1 MPRRLQAERA
11 SAEISSNS
19 QDSQLPLPYPV
30 SASTVER
37 GQECFTTTH
46 PSQGKR
52 LFVALASDPFRW
64 FASGEKLWELRRF
77 GRQFNDA
84 RIQVGREVELRKG
97 YSTKES
103 IWGEVNSVVVAE
115 NIAEFFKKVPFS
127 EVIPVAESLSNA
139 VEIAQQIIGHH
150 DQKVIGF
157 RVDIDETRDR
167 LSGAVHSSD

>member
-1 MPRRLQAERA
+1 M
-11 SAEISSNS
+11 
-19 QDSQLPLPYPV
+19 
-30 SASTVER
+30 
-37 GQECFTTTH
+37 
-46 PSQGKR
+46 
-52 LFVALASDPFRW
+52 ALASDPFRW

-127 EVIPVAESLSNA
+127 EVIPVAESLRNA

-167 LSGAVHSSD
+167 PSGAVHSAD